1 VDLGFDVG
9 GIDIEDVNLSDFDL
23 QLGYD
28 EETRYCK
35 PKLQALKHSQ
45 IMYENAM
52 KLASE
57 VDIREKQRHDVIVSG
72 NFIFGDFIEAF
83 VKHWNV
89 KCLKMTIST
98 LSLSQDNIDSLE
110 NLLRGGVCGRTES
123 HCVRLLLLAREKKPD
138 SLYLQASG
146 QRKLSVGRSR
156 HSHED
161 VPVQDVGR
169 KAYRDARECQPP

>member
-1 VDLGFDVG
+1 MIEDLDLGFDVG

-52 KLASE
+52 KLACE

-110 NLLRGGVCGRTES
+110 NLLRGGMWTN
-123 HCVRLLLLAREKKPD
+123 
-138 SLYLQASG
+138 
-146 QRKLSVGRSR
+146 
-156 HSHED
+156 
-161 VPVQDVGR
+161 
-169 KAYRDARECQPP
+169 